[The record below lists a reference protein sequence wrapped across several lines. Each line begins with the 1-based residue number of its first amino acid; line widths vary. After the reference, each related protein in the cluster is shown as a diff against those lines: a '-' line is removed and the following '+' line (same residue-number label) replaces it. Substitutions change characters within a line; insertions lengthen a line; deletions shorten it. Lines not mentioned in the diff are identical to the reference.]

1 MHIADIFAFA
11 REKRLL
17 KDSLSLKKCERLED
31 VLENDNGEVFFEIE
45 GVIGKNRKPALR
57 LTLNGILPLICQRCL
72 ERLDYELRHTIV
84 LELANDNAEIA
95 EDDFEDENYEIFPTP
110 KTIDVAELVE
120 DEMILALPNFPRHD
134 FCRSFDYGSPTE

>member
-11 REKRLL
+11 KEKRLL
-17 KDSLSLKKCERLED
+17 KDSIFLKDCDRLED
-31 VLENDNGEVFFEIE
+31 VLENLEGEIAFELE
-45 GVIGKNRKPALR
+45 GVLGKNRKPALR

-84 LELANDNAEIA
+84 LELARENAEIA